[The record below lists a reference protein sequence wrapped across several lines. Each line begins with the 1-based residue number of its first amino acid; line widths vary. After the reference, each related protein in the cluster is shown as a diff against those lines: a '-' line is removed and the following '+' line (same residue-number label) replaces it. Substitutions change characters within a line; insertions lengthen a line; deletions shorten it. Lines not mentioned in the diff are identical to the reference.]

1 VQRSKAQSLEEEAT
15 KPNSFVRV
23 EETADQP
30 TIKKNLSVYKIKYDY
45 DRDVGRAEN
54 PGVPVSLCGHDLP
67 FWLR

>member
-1 VQRSKAQSLEEEAT
+1 MQRSKAQSLEEEAT

-30 TIKKNLSVYKIKYDY
+30 TIKKEPYKIKYDY

-54 PGVPVSLCGHDLP
+54 PGVPVSLCRHDLP
-67 FWLR
+67 LWLR